1 MAKAPAPAVKVAF
14 ESLRSLLGKE
24 VDDPAVKALLA
35 KAGKVAVKS
44 DFIIAKEA
52 GFDFSLERPE
62 HAKRG
67 AKKQLTCL
75 FLYSEGRDQ
84 HRGFLDL
91 PAGFSFTTRADLLA
105 ALPAPK
111 QTWKIGK
118 GKVPVTTKH
127 PDHDEWSIE
136 GYAITV
142 DYREGDAHGMQVTL
156 AGDPDAG
163 RDLSNNPLHF
173 ATKPTDA
180 RPDAGLVGMALLVA
194 WSADRFGLPKK
205 HASGELAKQFA
216 KRALA
221 PTAFLVAACDK
232 KLNTNDVAP
241 DLENF
246 LFGYTHRMWMSADE
260 GAREKI
266 DAKIHA
272 LLRLSAADKK
282 EDERAYADDF
292 LGTFSDLES
301 PFYVP
306 DSWQAVDRI
315 APVLDARWADFENTG
330 FAKAPRLELY
340 EKAAKLRD
348 AVEIKPER
356 VKLVAGTADDELAK
370 DLVSCMGQPLTD
382 KGVRAILGRA
392 GLEVSKRVEPHAN
405 ATLGVSYMA
414 VNTKLDGRT
423 KLVVDTVRF
432 YGPKRRA
439 YIRGADLE
447 FLAYPGK
454 LPNKLAFGMPRAAV
468 AKLLGKPKSYE
479 ENDHFTMSETLRI
492 MCTFAGNQLV
502 EAYYGKPLK

>member
-14 ESLRSLLGKE
+14 KALRGALGKE

-35 KAGKVAVKS
+35 KAGKVTVKP
-44 DFIIAKEA
+44 DYIVAKEA
-52 GFDFSLERPE
+52 GFAFSIDRPE
-62 HAKRG
+62 DAKRG

-75 FLYSEGRDQ
+75 FLYAEGRDK
-84 HRGFLDL
+84 HRGFIDL
-91 PAGFSFTTRADLLA
+91 PAGFTFTARADLLA

-118 GKVPVTTKH
+118 GKVPVTTKN
-127 PDHDEWSIE
+127 PDHDQWSIE
-136 GYAITV
+136 GYDITV
-142 DYREGDAHGMQVTL
+142 DYRDGAARGMQVTL
-156 AGDPDAG
+156 AKDANAG

-173 ATKPTDA
+173 GTKPTDA
-180 RPDAGLVGMALLVA
+180 RADAGLVGMALLVA
-194 WSADRFGLPKK
+194 WSTDRFGLAKK
-205 HASGELAKQFA
+205 HQGSEPGTQLA
-216 KRALA
+216 KRAIT
-221 PTAFLVAACDK
+221 PTAFLVAACDS

-246 LFGYTHRMWMSADE
+246 LYGYTHRMWMSADD
-260 GAREKI
+260 GARDTI

-272 LLRLSAADKK
+272 LLRLDAADKQ

-315 APVLDARWADFENTG
+315 APVLDARWADFAETAFEKSPNI
-330 FAKAPRLELY
+330 KLY
-340 EKAAKLRD
+340 VKAAELRD

-370 DLVSCMGQPLTD
+370 DLVSCMGAPLTD
-382 KGVRAILGRA
+382 KGVRAFLGRA
-392 GLEVSKRVEPHAN
+392 GLEISKRVEPQAN

-414 VNTKLDGRT
+414 VNQKFNGRA

-439 YIRGADLE
+439 YIRGTDLE
-447 FLAYPGK
+447 FLAYPGA
-454 LPNKLAFGMPRAAV
+454 LPNKLAFGMARAAV
-468 AKLLGKPKSYE
+468 AKLLGEPESYE
-479 ENDHFTMSETLRI
+479 ENDHFTMSKTLRI
-492 MCTFAGNQLV
+492 MCTFAGNKLV
-502 EAYYGKPLK
+502 EVYYGKPLK